1 MKQIRNIFSVIFATA
16 LGLSS
21 CTPDF
26 DAPKPD
32 DSKLPEA
39 TNTIAE
45 VKTMFMRPKW
55 LVTNND
61 TILVNGKPR
70 YKDLFTVYNM
80 DTTKTITMNGIVI
93 STDRGGNTYKKMV
106 IRDPKDGSTID
117 ISVDVSGI
125 SASYPYGQPVQV
137 TCNRLQIGKYADLPV
152 IGSTYVNSTK
162 SGRVE
167 VGRMNWI
174 ICQEYIKPY
183 GMPNQELAKPIDA
196 TIPEILNGGTKYY
209 SQLVTIKNVQFG
221 AYYKS
226 NGTSLDFFPSAT
238 FKLVKAGDEI
248 PFSETN
254 DLNVPVSRGIQDAN
268 GNIIPV
274 TTSSYANFASKFL
287 PVGKYNVTAIVGW
300 YRDNADREGNFQMS
314 VQEFKDIVPVN

>member
-32 DSKLPEA
+32 DTKLPEA

-45 VKTMFMRPKW
+45 VKAMFMTPEW
-55 LVTNND
+55 LVSNNESSS
-61 TILVNGKPR
+61 R

-80 DTTKTITMNGIVI
+80 NEAKTVTMNGIVI
-93 STDRGGNTYKKMV
+93 STDRGGNTYKKIV

-117 ISVDVSGI
+117 ISIDASGVS
-125 SASYPYGQPVQV
+125 AYYPYGQPVQV
-137 TCNRLQIGKYADLPV
+137 TCNKLQIGKYADLPV
-152 IGSTYVNSTK
+152 IGTTYVNADK
-162 SGRVE
+162 AGRVE
-167 VGRMNWI
+167 VGRMNWLI
-174 ICQEYIKPY
+174 AQDAIKAY
-183 GMPNQELAKPIDA
+183 GMPNAELAKPIDV
-196 TIPEILNGGTKYY
+196 TISEVLNGGTKYY
-209 SQLVTIKNVQFG
+209 SQLVTIKNVEFG
-221 AYYKS
+221 AYYQGAGLS
-226 NGTSLDFFPSAT
+226 YFPTTT

-254 DLNVPVSRGIQDAN
+254 DLNVPVSRGIQDAE

-274 TTSSYANFASKFL
+274 TTSSYAKFASYSL

-300 YRDNADREGNFQMS
+300 YRDNSAKEGNFQMS
-314 VQEFKDIVPVN
+314 VQEFKDIVPAN

>member
-32 DSKLPEA
+32 DTKLPEA

-45 VKTMFMRPKW
+45 VKAMFMTPEW
-55 LVTNND
+55 LVSNNASSD
-61 TILVNGKPR
+61 R

-80 DTTKTITMNGIVI
+80 DSDKTITMNGIVI

-137 TCNRLQIGKYADLPV
+137 TCNKLQIGKYADLPV
-152 IGSTYVNSTK
+152 IGSTYVNADK
-162 SGRVE
+162 AGRVE
-167 VGRMNWI
+167 PGRMNWI
-174 ICQEYIKPY
+174 VCQEYIKAY
-183 GMPNQELAKPIDA
+183 GMPNRELAKPIDA
-196 TIPEILNGGTKYY
+196 TISEILNGGTKYY

-221 AYYKS
+221 AYYQGS
-226 NGTSLDFFPSAT
+226 GLSYFPSPD
-238 FKLVKAGDEI
+238 FRLVTAGSAI
-248 PFSETN
+248 PFSEEN
-254 DLNVPVSRGIQDAN
+254 SLNVPVSRGIQDAE

-274 TTSSYANFASKFL
+274 TTSSYANFASKSL

-300 YRDNADREGNFQMS
+300 YRDNAGREGNFQMS
-314 VQEFKDIVPVN
+314 VQEFKDIVPAK